1 MSNLN
6 FESGGWVVA
15 DGDAP
20 LRAAGDRIWEAPML
34 GKRLYNE
41 EALMSE
47 ADGWPTGAPSM
58 ADGWRTGPPTTVDWR
73 RIWAPSAVNGR

>member
-1 MSNLN
+1 MITSSKKLHVQR
-6 FESGGWVVA
+6 STWGLV
-15 DGDAP
+15 
-20 LRAAGDRIWEAPML
+20 RAAGDRIWEAPML